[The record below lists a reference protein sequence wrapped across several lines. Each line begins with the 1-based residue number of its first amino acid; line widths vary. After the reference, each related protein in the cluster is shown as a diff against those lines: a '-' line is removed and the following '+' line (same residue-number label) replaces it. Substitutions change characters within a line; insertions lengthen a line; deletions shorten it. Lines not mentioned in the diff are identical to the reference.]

1 MDKKVRKLEA
11 LRKAN
16 RGLLEEL
23 EEDCR
28 AYAVSV
34 SLLKEQ
40 KAGGKGYYS
49 QLEVLQNT
57 LGELRAKAKEADRSL
72 KKEHKLGL
80 KLASS
85 PQDK

>member
-1 MDKKVRKLEA
+1 MNKVKKLEQ

-40 KAGGKGYYS
+40 RTGTKGYYS

-57 LGELRAKAKEADRSL
+57 LVELRAKAKEADRSL

-80 KLASS
+80 KLAAN
-85 PQDK
+85 QEK